1 MGEHGEV
8 IFWEKAGK
16 KEGGGGGGAEHGSV
30 CSERHGGKR
39 EYVQMGVFGRAADL
53 IIAESVGHCDD
64 VRYDSPEIDERI

>member
-1 MGEHGEV
+1 MGERGEV

-16 KEGGGGGGAEHGSV
+16 EEGGRGGGADRSMV
-30 CSERHGGKR
+30 QLLRATWGKR

-64 VRYDSPEIDERI
+64 VRYDSPR